1 MLPSDPDC
9 YKRLT
14 ICDIQFNVSDDL
26 ARVLCQSPCLTYL
39 NLYVRQL
46 STLFLGNARQL
57 CECYICTDNGEDEE
71 VQRLLNKSGIYGFAF
86 EFNPIFLHTESII
99 ISYL

>member
-1 MLPSDPDC
+1 MIVECHPLIAIWI
-9 YKRLT
+9 RG
-14 ICDIQFNVSDDL
+14 DIQFNVADDL
-26 ARVLCQSPCLTYL
+26 ARVLCQSPCRTYL
-39 NLYVRQL
+39 NLYFRQL

-86 EFNPIFLHTESII
+86 DLIRFFFIQNL
-99 ISYL
+99 